1 MAFLRLS
8 MVLCGLVMVL
18 YGLIMVLYVLLW
30 QNIGLIGLESSFLA
44 VIDPNSF
51 VLVFLKTI
59 LSNIFKTLTLE
70 YQFDMVM
77 SITA

>member
-1 MAFLRLS
+1 MAFHGIVRPFYGLVWSCMAFLWF
-8 MVLCGLVMVL
+8 
-18 YGLIMVLYVLLW
+18 LW
-30 QNIGLIGLESSFLA
+30 QNIDLNGLESSFLA